1 MQVHPTRQATLHLQ
15 RWLCTL
21 VLMLL
26 AASPALAEEPSVMML
41 EGTTVAPYD
50 NGNFTVFDPT
60 RAWDRAKREE
70 WLKTHPD
77 ERPPLEALGALAQ
90 VPIGPDGTF
99 RLEVAVDKPRRGRFA
114 IFDAVTSDGK
124 RLGAVSMANN
134 FILEPGELKLRMIG
148 SDYSI
153 ISGGYY
159 NDAVINSWLLSDNYQ
174 DAQQE
179 KTRLRTHQEDEPEE
193 ARRRRLDRLVEV
205 HAEVRELERKGFENV
220 ALTHPDLMV
229 RRVAIDSAWIFGPSI
244 LDPLR
249 KLAALTPEDPWAAEK
264 LARMEAWFVE
274 TSKIKVPQVGET
286 ILDFTGETLA
296 GEKVRM
302 ADLRGDSRYLLVEF
316 WASWCGPCR
325 VEIPH
330 MKQAYARF
338 RDQGFE
344 IVSFTVDD
352 EREDWEEA
360 SAEEDLPWTDIGMG
374 FETEA
379 ARTYNVRNSGV
390 PSNYLVESRT
400 GKIVAKDLRQH
411 KLDEK
416 LEELLN

>member
-1 MQVHPTRQATLHLQ
+1 MQVHPTRQATPPLQ
-15 RWLCTL
+15 RWLCSL
-21 VLMLL
+21 VLILL
-26 AASPALAEEPSVMML
+26 AASPTLAEEPSVMVI
-41 EGTTVAPYD
+41 EGTAVAPYD
-50 NGNFTVFDPT
+50 NGNFTVFDT
-60 RAWDRAKREE
+60 TSSWDGAKREQ
-70 WLKTHPD
+70 WMKTSPG
-77 ERPPLEALGALAQ
+77 ERLPLEALGAIAQ

-114 IFDAVTSDGK
+114 IFDALTSDGK
-124 RLGAVSMANN
+124 RLGPVSMANN
-134 FILEPGELKLRMIG
+134 FILEPGELKLQMIR

-159 NDAVINSWLLSDNYQ
+159 NDAVINSWRLSDEYQ
-174 DAQQE
+174 EVQQE
-179 KTRLRTHQEDEPEE
+179 YTELRTQPDEEPEE
-193 ARRRRLDRLVEV
+193 ARRRRIDRLMEV
-205 HAEVRELERKGFENV
+205 SAEVRTLERRGFEDV
-220 ALTHPDLMV
+220 ARTHPDLMV
-229 RRVAIDSAWIFGPSI
+229 RRVAIDSAWIFAPSI

-249 KLAALTPEDPWAAEK
+249 KLAGLTPEDPWAAEK
-264 LARMEAWFVE
+264 LARMEAWFEE
-274 TSKIKVPQVGET
+274 TSKIKVPLVGET
-286 ILDFTGETLA
+286 ILDFTGETLN
-296 GEKVRM
+296 GEKVQM
-302 ADLRGDSRYLLVEF
+302 ADLRSGSRYLLVEF

-325 VEIPH
+325 MEIPH

-338 RDQGFE
+338 RDKGFE

-379 ARTYNVRNSGV
+379 ARTYNVRSSGV
-390 PSNYLVESRT
+390 PANYLVESRT
-400 GKIVAKDLRQH
+400 GEIVAKDLRQH